1 MSKESKRQ
9 RISFKKEKVDARIE
23 FKKKVTYLLDGAS

>member
-1 MSKESKRQ
+1 MNKQPKRQ
-9 RISFKKEKVDARIE
+9 HISFKKEKVDARIE